1 MSKKNSGQG
10 AGYVG
15 KGVRGS
21 PEEGKT
27 RERMWLRPPVQTHSV
42 GGAGGHAIRE
52 IPQGFGKACYS
63 LCRPQVMPKRNFS
76 GGDSNY
82 HVFSRSSTHR
92 NREALR
98 RPGSHACY

>member
-52 IPQGFGKACYS
+52 IPHGAG
-63 LCRPQVMPKRNFS
+63 LREGLLFS
-76 GGDSNY
+76 VSPSSNAEEE
-82 HVFSRSSTHR
+82 F
-92 NREALR
+92 LR
-98 RPGSHACY
+98 R